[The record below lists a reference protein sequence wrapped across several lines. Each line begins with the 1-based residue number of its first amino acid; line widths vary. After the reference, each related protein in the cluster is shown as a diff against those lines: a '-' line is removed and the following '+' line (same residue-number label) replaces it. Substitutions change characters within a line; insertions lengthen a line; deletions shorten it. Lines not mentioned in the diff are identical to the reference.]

1 MAAANSG
8 DTVCIHYTGKLKDVT
23 VFDSSDGR
31 EPLEFTIGQNMII
44 PTLEAAV
51 IGMNIGDT
59 DTVEIDAEDAYGP
72 HMPEAIQSV
81 ERSMI
86 PDEVE
91 LEIGVQIQATT
102 PDGEIRV
109 LTVVEL
115 DDTAATLDGNHPLA
129 GEDLTF
135 EIEFIKIVAQAV

>member
-1 MAAANSG
+1 MAAANTG
-8 DTVCIHYTGKLKDVT
+8 DTVRIHYTGKLKDGT

-51 IGMNIGDT
+51 IGMNAGDT
-59 DTVEIDAEDAYGP
+59 DTVEIGAEDAYGP

-81 ERSMI
+81 DRSMI

-91 LEIGVQIQATT
+91 LEIGV
-102 PDGEIRV
+102 
-109 LTVVEL
+109 
-115 DDTAATLDGNHPLA
+115 
-129 GEDLTF
+129 
-135 EIEFIKIVAQAV
+135 